1 MNSDEIAKVFS
12 QFFRSTEEL
21 SSFLSLVTT
30 LADIRKAD
38 FKLEAINARRN
49 AALIPFENERI
60 DLTNQRN
67 ELVATLNKIIG

>member
-12 QFFRSTEEL
+12 QFFSTTEEL
-21 SSFLSLVTT
+21 TSFLSLVTT
-30 LADIRKAD
+30 LADIRKTD
-38 FKLEAINARRN
+38 FRLEAINTRRN
-49 AALIPFENERI
+49 AAIAPFDNERI